1 MTNTKNK
8 ILTNS
13 ALTYANTE
21 LTRRAG
27 GLKSLLNLQ
36 FFYGQPEASV
46 TSLSLIILPVAP
58 DAWHNLLTLPANNLD
73 WLPQNRVLPPGATLP
88 FLDPIPVLFWGAGYE
103 DGHKPFAERR
113 EDGTVV
119 FYADIIAAT
128 LFLLTRWEETVVPDR
143 DEHGRFPA
151 TASVAYKQGF
161 LDRPIVDEYALILR
175 AWLKVL
181 CPNWRPEPHKFEVK
195 LSHDVDHVQRFPN
208 WRKGARTLLGDV
220 LKRHDPGLAK
230 DSAINTLAQ
239 IANPRWDH
247 YYRGIYKLAELSKA
261 YGFSN
266 DAFYFM
272 AAEPG
277 PFDPGYDIQA
287 PFVRECIETLLQ
299 EGFEIGLHPSYK
311 TFEEPS
317 RLLEEKARLDAVLG
331 YSEYG
336 GRQHYLRVQ
345 VPDTWRHWEQ
355 AGFAYD
361 STMTYADC
369 AGFRCGTCHPFRPF
383 DLHQNRELDL
393 WEIPLIVMEGT
404 LFHYRHLTPQQVEQ
418 RILELAQRCS
428 QVEGTFTLLWHN
440 TSLYQNWTVW
450 RTTYERVL
458 KQLMELQNGQVP
470 EFVQNVATV

>member
-1 MTNTKNK
+1 MSEMSQHSSVLPEK
-8 ILTNS
+8 
-13 ALTYANTE
+13 AVDYAWQQ
-21 LTRRAG
+21 LVSRAG
-27 GLKSLLNLQ
+27 GKLETSPAEM
-36 FFYGQPEASV
+36 FYGGHGDCCSPTVVIKPCAPGAWEK
-46 TSLSLIILPVAP
+46 LIERKP
-58 DAWHNLLTLPANNLD
+58 HTLD
-73 WLPQNRVLPPGATLP
+73 WIAVAETIPSSANLP
-88 FLDPIPVLFWGAGYE
+88 FANSIPVLFWGAGYE
-103 DGHKPFAERR
+103 DGHKPFAERCP
-113 EDGTVV
+113 DGSVI

-128 LFLLTRWEETVVPDR
+128 LFMLTRWEETVVPDR

-175 AWLKVL
+175 EWLKVL
-181 CPNWRPEPHKFEVK
+181 CPHWHPEPRKFAVK
-195 LSHDVDHVQRFPN
+195 LSHDIDHVQRFPN
-208 WRKGARTLLGDV
+208 WRKGVRTLLGDV
-220 LKRHDPGLAK
+220 LKRRDLGLAK
-230 DSAINTLAQ
+230 ESAINTLAQ

-272 AAEPG
+272 AADPG
-277 PFDPGYDIQA
+277 PFDQGYDIQA

-299 EGFEIGLHPSYK
+299 GGFEIGLHPSYK
-311 TFEEPS
+311 TFGEPV

-336 GRQHYLRVQ
+336 SRQHYLRCQ

-361 STMTYADC
+361 STMTYADR

-404 LFHYRHLTPQQVEQ
+404 LIHYRHLTPQQAEQ
-418 RILELAQRCS
+418 RILELAKRCC

-440 TSLYQNWTVW
+440 TSLYQNWMAW

-458 KQLMELQNGQVP
+458 KQLMELQNGQVS
-470 EFVQNVATV
+470 EFT